1 MVHFLSILFLAFI
14 ANAQIVVTTTYLA
27 DLTREITGESVISL
41 MSEGVDPHTYRPTPG
56 DIEKLMKA
64 ELIIAHGFHLEGR
77 MAEFLVSL
85 KKRKNVILVE
95 DLVEMKNIRIVDGAP
110 DPHIWFDVLLW
121 RDVAIRLGE
130 KLKDRYPNNNSKAYA
145 ETLLELDAWIKTELS
160 GLSSKTLVTAH
171 DAFGYFGAAYG
182 FKVYGVQGL
191 STESEAS
198 LKHIEDLVSLLVE
211 EKVPAVFFEST
222 VSERTVKA
230 LIEGALNRGHNV
242 KIGGEL
248 YSDAIKGSYIDAVR
262 HNVNT
267 IKKALND

>member
-1 MVHFLSILFLAFI
+1 MSILLFAFLV
-14 ANAQIVVTTTYLA
+14 NAQVVTTTTYLA
-27 DLTREITGESVISL
+27 DLTREITGDNVISL

-56 DIEKLMKA
+56 DIEKLMNA

-77 MAEFLVSL
+77 MAEFLVGL
-85 KKRKNVILVE
+85 KRRKNVFLVQ
-95 DLVEMKNIRIVDGAP
+95 DLVAPEKIRIVDGAP

-121 RDVAIRLGE
+121 REVVLALGE
-130 KLKDRYPNNNSKAYA
+130 KLKNRYPNNRSKEYA
-145 ETLLELDAWIKTELS
+145 LKLSELDAWVREELS
-160 GLSSKTLVTAH
+160 GLQSKTLVTAH
-171 DAFGYFGAAYG
+171 DAFGYFGSAYG
-182 FKVYGVQGL
+182 LKVFGVQGL

-198 LKHIEDLVSLLVE
+198 LKHIEDLVSLIVE

-230 LIEGALNRGHNV
+230 LIEGALNKGHTI

-248 YSDAIKGSYIDAVR
+248 FSDAIRGSYIDAVK

-267 IKKALND
+267 IKKGLDDRVS